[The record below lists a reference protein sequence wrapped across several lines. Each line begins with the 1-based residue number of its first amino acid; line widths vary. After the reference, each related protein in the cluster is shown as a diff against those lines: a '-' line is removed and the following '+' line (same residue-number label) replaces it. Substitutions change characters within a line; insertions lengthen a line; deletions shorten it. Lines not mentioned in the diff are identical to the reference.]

1 MIECIHIL
9 YFNISQLSKEDGD
22 ALFVYVDSTMY
33 MCIKLF
39 PERLSQ
45 KVRVTIL
52 KDIVG
57 SFEFTALQGNLKEWH
72 ERPWTYVC
80 EC

>member
-1 MIECIHIL
+1 
-9 YFNISQLSKEDGD
+9 
-22 ALFVYVDSTMY
+22 MY

-45 KVRVTIL
+45 TVHVTIL

>member
-1 MIECIHIL
+1 
-9 YFNISQLSKEDGD
+9 
-22 ALFVYVDSTMY
+22 MY

-45 KVRVTIL
+45 TVRVTIL

-72 ERPWTYVC
+72 ERPWTYVG

>member
-1 MIECIHIL
+1 
-9 YFNISQLSKEDGD
+9 
-22 ALFVYVDSTMY
+22 MY

-45 KVRVTIL
+45 TVHVTIL

-57 SFEFTALQGNLKEWH
+57 SFEFTARQGNLKEWH

>member
-1 MIECIHIL
+1 
-9 YFNISQLSKEDGD
+9 
-22 ALFVYVDSTMY
+22 MY

-45 KVRVTIL
+45 TVCVTIL

-57 SFEFTALQGNLKEWH
+57 SFQFTALQGNLKEWH

-80 EC
+80 ECKRKATKAGLAVTVSGIVY

>member
-1 MIECIHIL
+1 
-9 YFNISQLSKEDGD
+9 
-22 ALFVYVDSTMY
+22 MY

-45 KVRVTIL
+45 TVRVTIL

-57 SFEFTALQGNLKEWH
+57 SFQFTALQGNLKEWH

-80 EC
+80 ECKRKATKAGLTVTVSGIVY